1 MSCKVQ
7 IQPSG
12 HQFTVE
18 PNESVLDAALRQ
30 GFALPYGCRNGACG
44 ACTGKVLSGTIH
56 YGENEPM
63 ALTEEEQAAGKA
75 LFCIAHAEGDL
86 TIKVKEVGAE
96 RDIPVRQLPAK
107 IQRMT
112 RLNDEVMELCVTI
125 PEGDRLQYLAGQYV
139 DFVLKDGR
147 HRAFSIANAPHDDR
161 CLTFHI
167 RRIRGGHFTDKLF
180 SEMHEKDVLRIE
192 GPKGS
197 FYMREESDRP
207 IVFLA
212 TGTGFGPIK
221 AIIEHAIAEGH
232 IVPMY
237 LYWGARHKADLYLH
251 KLAEQ
256 WAAEYENIHYIPV
269 LSRPAPEDAWS
280 GRTGYVQEAA
290 AADFA
295 DFSGME
301 VYACGH
307 PQMVFAAKNA
317 LVAKGL
323 DPNHCYSDAFSWAKD

>member
-1 MSCKVQ
+1 
-7 IQPSG
+7 
-12 HQFTVE
+12 
-18 PNESVLDAALRQ
+18 
-30 GFALPYGCRNGACG
+30 
-44 ACTGKVLSGTIH
+44 
-56 YGENEPM
+56 M
-63 ALTEEEQAAGKA
+63 ALTEDERAEGKA
-75 LFCIAHAEGDL
+75 LFCIAKAKSDL
-86 TIKVKEVGAE
+86 EIEVKEVGAE

-107 IQRMT
+107 IQHME
-112 RLNDEVMELCVTI
+112 RLNDEVMELCLKL
-125 PEGDRLQYLAGQYV
+125 PAGERLQYLAGQYV
-139 DFVLKDGR
+139 DFIMKDGR
-147 HRAFSIANAPHDDR
+147 HRAFSIANAPHDDA
-161 CLTFHI
+161 CLKFHI
-167 RRIRGGHFTDKLF
+167 RRIRGGRFTDKLF
-180 SEMHEKDVLRIE
+180 SDMHEKDVLRIE

-251 KLAEQ
+251 ELAER
-256 WAAEYENIHYIPV
+256 WAAEYHNIHYIPV
-269 LSRPAPEDAWS
+269 LSRPASEDDWS
-280 GRTGYVQEAA
+280 GRTGYVQDAA

-295 DFSGME
+295 DFGSMD

-323 DPNHCYSDAFSWAKD
+323 LPEHCYSDAFAWAKD